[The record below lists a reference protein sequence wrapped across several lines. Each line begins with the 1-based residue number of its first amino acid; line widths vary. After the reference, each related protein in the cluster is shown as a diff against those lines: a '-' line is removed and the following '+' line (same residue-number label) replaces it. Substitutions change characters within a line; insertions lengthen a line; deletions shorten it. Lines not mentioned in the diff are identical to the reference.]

1 MNFPDRYERD
11 IKWRSQ
17 VELIPVPCY
26 SSTDFRLTQGALEST
41 YQKLIK
47 RGINVR
53 GVLITNPS
61 NPVGYVLDQTMLAS
75 VLAFVTDKKIHLIV
89 NEIYAA
95 CVMEGYKF
103 TSIAEVLESQP
114 KCNRSYVHILYG
126 LSKDL
131 GISGF
136 RVGAFYSWNKQV
148 VEAGSRMARFCAV
161 STPTQKLCTSLLGD
175 GNFMSM
181 YLAENRRRITE
192 RHHKVVFH
200 LEKAGIRTS
209 KCEGGLFCWIDLQ
222 QVLRLCN
229 KEEEMKLWKHLLYKI
244 GLHLNPGF
252 SCCCTEPGWFRL
264 CFATCDDSTLSVA
277 LQRLENFMQRP
288 EY

>member
-1 MNFPDRYERD
+1 M
-11 IKWRSQ
+11 
-17 VELIPVPCY
+17 ELIPVPCY

-61 NPVGYVLDQTMLAS
+61 NPVGYVLDRTMLAS
-75 VLAFVTDKKIHLIV
+75 ILAFVTDKKIHLVV

-95 CVMEGYKF
+95 CVMESYKF

-136 RVGAFYSWNKQV
+136 RVGALYSWNKQV

-161 STPTQKLCTSLLGD
+161 STPTQELCTSLLSD
-175 GNFMSM
+175 ENFISM
-181 YLAENRRRITE
+181 FLAENRRRITE
-192 RHHKVVFH
+192 CYHKVMFH

-209 KCEGGLFCWIDLQ
+209 KCEGGLFCWIDLRL
-222 QVLRLCN
+222 VLRLHN
-229 KEEEMKLWKHLLYKI
+229 KEEEMKLWKHLLYKT
-244 GLHLNPGF
+244 GLHLNPGS
-252 SCCCTEPGWFRL
+252 SCCCAEPGWFRL
-264 CFATCDDSTLSVA
+264 CFATCDDNTLSVA